1 MKDRPGLIENGQYMD
16 KTNRSSKIDQDSK
29 DKNEPKIDDKSQ
41 KTEDEL
47 PQEQVKR
54 KADKLKRWSF

>member
-1 MKDRPGLIENGQYMD
+1 MD

-54 KADKLKRWSF
+54 KADKLKR